1 MKKYTIE
8 TKWGIIFG
16 LMSLLWMVLERLVG
30 LHDEHLDKHVIYT
43 NFVAIPAIAIY
54 VLGLLEKR
62 KKYYEGRMS
71 YWQGFKAGLIM
82 TLVVTLLTPLTQ
94 WLTLSVITPDYLT
107 NAKNFAVESGNML
120 RDESEAYFTPE
131 NYMIQSI
138 VGAPIMGILT
148 SAIVALFTR
157 KSAN

>member
-1 MKKYTIE
+1 MKKYSIE
-8 TKWGIIFG
+8 IKWGIIFA
-16 LMSLLWMVLERLVG
+16 LMGLLWMVLERLAG

-54 VLGLLEKR
+54 VFGLLEKR
-62 KKYYEGRMS
+62 KKDYEGSMS
-71 YWQGFKAGLIM
+71 YWQGFKAGLII

-107 NAKNFAVESGNML
+107 NAKNFAVESGNMQ
-120 RDESEAYFTPE
+120 REEAEAYFTQG
-131 NYMIQSI
+131 NYMVQSI

-157 KSAN
+157 KSKN